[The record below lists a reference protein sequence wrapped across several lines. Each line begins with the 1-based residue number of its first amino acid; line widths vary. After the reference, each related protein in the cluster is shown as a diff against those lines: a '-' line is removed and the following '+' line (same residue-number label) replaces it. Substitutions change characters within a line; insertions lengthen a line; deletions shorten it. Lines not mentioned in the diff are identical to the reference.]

1 MLSTPVS
8 CSFREARHTAA
19 LNESG
24 ILLIKDKG
32 GLGHSD
38 VLGLQ
43 DLMDGGVSDE
53 RSRATGSSMDGKPLL
68 GRAWGWAQMVS

>member
-1 MLSTPVS
+1 MLSAPAR

-24 ILLIKDKG
+24 ILLVKDKG

-43 DLMDGGVSDE
+43 DLMHGGVSDG
-53 RSRATGSSMDGKPLL
+53 RSRASGSSVDGKPLL
-68 GRAWGWAQMVS
+68 GRAWGWSQMVS